1 MRKKALIFTVIF
13 GIIFLAAF
21 LSRQAFINQPWHKRK
36 RGTKR
41 NTAEAKKETDL
52 ANVDQVETF
61 VGKEKYYVV
70 KGTDKIGTALYVWV
84 PADKK
89 AKILS
94 KEAKEGISEDKA
106 AKIIKDEGLVSK
118 QKEVHLAREG
128 NVLLW
133 EVTYLD
139 KEGQYSLSYVDFT
152 TGKILKNITP

>member
-13 GIIFLAAF
+13 GIIFLAVLLVSANIYKSA
-21 LSRQAFINQPWHKRK
+21 LAQKEEGHDAAA
-36 RGTKR
+36 
-41 NTAEAKKETDL
+41 AEAKKETDL

-70 KGTDKIGTALYVWV
+70 KGTDKKGTALYVWV
-84 PADKK
+84 PDDKK

-94 KEAKEGISEDKA
+94 KEAKEGISEGKA
-106 AKIIKDEGLVSK
+106 AKIIQDEGLVSK
-118 QKEVHLAREG
+118 QKEVHLGREG

>member
-1 MRKKALIFTVIF
+1 
-13 GIIFLAAF
+13 
-21 LSRQAFINQPWHKRK
+21 
-36 RGTKR
+36 
-41 NTAEAKKETDL
+41 
-52 ANVDQVETF
+52 
-61 VGKEKYYVV
+61 
-70 KGTDKIGTALYVWV
+70 